1 MAREQQH
8 IGNLI
13 PSMAKAA
20 VEIDFGLTLEG
31 MLNCLDDTLPDEIVL
46 AELRRRD
53 IGNAPD

>member
-1 MAREQQH
+1 
-8 IGNLI
+8 
-13 PSMAKAA
+13 MAKAA